1 MILYSYKFWLTNGE
15 KGDLLHY
22 HFSADEFYILPI
34 LMSFGALN
42 VTLLLLTFRSA
53 IQLRQRQL
61 LHTTFKMFMVS
72 VLLQV
77 RLFVHCPLPT

>member
-1 MILYSYKFWLTNGE
+1 MNSYKFWLTNGE

-77 RLFVHCPLPT
+77 SKFHYHLVTW

>member
-1 MILYSYKFWLTNGE
+1 MLYSYKFWLTNGE
-15 KGDLLHY
+15 KGALLHY

-42 VTLLLLTFRSA
+42 VMLLLLTFRSA

-77 RLFVHCPLPT
+77 R